1 MMSRVG
7 HERGGAVVSAGS
19 GRLLGILR
27 PQIKTRARVRSLAE
41 VYTHEREVQ
50 AMLDMV
56 SDMFPSAEAPGNHDR
71 TFFEPAC
78 GSGNFLEEILHRK
91 LSTVTTRRYGRGEKY
106 EHRVLRCLASIYG
119 VDIDYE
125 NVMESRDRLRAAIA
139 SHLDRDMNTVAP
151 TEGLALAVEAMLESN
166 IVVGD
171 SLNEPHKIPLVHYRP
186 TKVGFFLREWTYLE
200 EGEDPGQPDLFG
212 IREIE
217 RRRDR
222 EPIHYSLLTQHP
234 DPYPGVLP

>member
-1 MMSRVG
+1 
-7 HERGGAVVSAGS
+7 VVSAES
-19 GRLLGILR
+19 GLLVGTLR
-27 PQIKTRARVRSLAE
+27 PQIKTRARVRNLAE

-71 TFFEPAC
+71 TFFEPSC
-78 GSGNFLEEILHRK
+78 GSGNFLEEILYRK
-91 LSTVTTRRYGRGEKY
+91 LSTVTARRYGRGEKY

-119 VDIDYE
+119 VDIDFE

-139 SHLDRDMNTVAP
+139 SHLDRDMNTVVPSEA
-151 TEGLALAVEAMLESN
+151 LALAVEAILESN

-171 SLNEPHKIPLVHYRP
+171 SLNEPHKIPLIHYRP
-186 TKVGFFLREWTYLE
+186 TRVGFFLREWTYLV
-200 EGEDPGQPDLFG
+200 EGEDLGQPDLFG
-212 IREIE
+212 IHDLEHRC
-217 RRRDR
+217 DR
-222 EPIHYSLLTQHP
+222 EPIHYSLLAQHP